1 MVHLLEYYFIQDRG
15 NIHVLSLQYGW
26 TPLHF
31 AAATGQ
37 LDIILYLNDH
47 GADIHKQDKYGR
59 LPYHLTAQQGYGAAV
74 ETFQMLCVNP
84 LITDNVSSLCCVK
97 QLEYNIPTFH
107 V

>member
-1 MVHLLEYYFIQDRG
+1 MFSSCNDL
-15 NIHVLSLQYGW
+15 LSLQYGW

-59 LPYHLTAQQGYGAAV
+59 LPYHLAAQQGYGAAV

-84 LITDNVSSLCCVK
+84 LITDNVRNFILCETIRVLS
-97 QLEYNIPTFH
+97 QVFILSMVVF
-107 V
+107 

>member
-1 MVHLLEYYFIQDRG
+1 MLTLPHYNLCTSLTHTRQGQHLD
-15 NIHVLSLQYGW
+15 VLSLQYGW

-59 LPYHLTAQQGYGAAV
+59 LPYHLAAQQGYGAAV

-84 LITDNVSSLCCVK
+84 LINDNVRNFMC
-97 QLEYNIPTFH
+97 ETIRI
-107 V
+107 